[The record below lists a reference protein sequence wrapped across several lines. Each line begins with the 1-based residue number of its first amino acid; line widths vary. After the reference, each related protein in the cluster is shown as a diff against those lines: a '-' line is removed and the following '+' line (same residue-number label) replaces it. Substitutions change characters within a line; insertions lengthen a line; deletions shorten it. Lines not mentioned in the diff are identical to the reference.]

1 MHDSILDDV
10 DELLLKDGG
19 DRRILEQIRRA
30 AENNEVISVSERN
43 YVAKLR
49 GEFIDKRPEPGSRRR
64 PARTGT
70 GLGGPLPAAAA
81 AAAKPRR
88 WGKKPR
94 RKKII
99 ILGAAAVVLA
109 AILASGVSLSGF
121 DPAGTDPGTPAPA
134 PAAPVAPADLSIKT
148 DAASY
153 ASGDIISISGNSGT
167 QLKGEGGDRITLTI
181 ENPGNELTWT
191 ENAGLKP
198 GGAFSTLV
206 IAGGPGWDE
215 PGTYRLTAEYGGKSE
230 SLDFGFTG

>member
-1 MHDSILDDV
+1 MHDPILDDV

-49 GEFIDKRPEPGSRRR
+49 GEFIDKRPEPGPRSR

-70 GLGGPLPAAAA
+70 GRAYAPGQGGPLQASV
-81 AAAKPRR
+81 KPRR

-99 ILGAAAVVLA
+99 ILGAAVIVLA
-109 AILASGVSLSGF
+109 AVLAAGVSLSGF
-121 DPAGTDPGTPAPA
+121 DPAGTPSPAPPA
-134 PAAPVAPADLSIKT
+134 PAAPAELSIQT

-153 ASGDIISISGNSGT
+153 ASGDIISVSGNSGT
-167 QLKGEGGDRITLTI
+167 PLQGEGGDRITLTI
-181 ENPGNELTWT
+181 ENPDNELIWT

-230 SLDFGFTG
+230 SLGFGFTG